1 MPYAKCFITLCFNK
15 QHKQL
20 PRLAPD
26 YCIEWRVQQASKQV
40 RGGNTGAWRS
50 ETGMLITLLFV
61 WGLLV
66 LPCAPFNWA
75 CIELQAASSRTSSIF
90 SCHLLHYVYAP
101 MADRSYYPYPHLHP
115 PTAPRGRT
123 RIVSLL
129 TLVAPFLCP
138 MLPHKKAHTVWRVW
152 SATTKTGWTTNG
164 LGSRERETEGT
175 LLPLRAWRGE
185 CSY

>member
-26 YCIEWRVQQASKQV
+26 YCIEWRVQQASKQGRV
-40 RGGNTGAWRS
+40 RAVTGGRGVARRECLSLATGD
-50 ETGMLITLLFV
+50 
-61 WGLLV
+61 LLV

-101 MADRSYYPYPHLHP
+101 MAAHSYYPFSPFAS
-115 PTAPRGRT
+115 PTTPPRGRT

-138 MLPHKKAHTVWRVW
+138 MLPHKKRRTPC
-152 SATTKTGWTTNG
+152 G
-164 LGSRERETEGT
+164 GSGV
-175 LLPLRAWRGE
+175 PQLRQAGPQMG
-185 CSY
+185 

>member
-26 YCIEWRVQQASKQV
+26 YCIEWRVQQASKQGRV
-40 RGGNTGAWRS
+40 RAVTGGRGVARRECLSLGTGD
-50 ETGMLITLLFV
+50 
-61 WGLLV
+61 LLV

-101 MADRSYYPYPHLHP
+101 MAARSYYPF
-115 PTAPRGRT
+115 
-123 RIVSLL
+123 S
-129 TLVAPFLCP
+129 PFASPNYAAAGAYTYCVIADASCAFS
-138 MLPHKKAHTVWRVW
+138 LPHV
-152 SATTKTGWTTNG
+152 ATQKRRTPCG
-164 LGSRERETEGT
+164 GSGV
-175 LLPLRAWRGE
+175 PQLRQAGPQMG
-185 CSY
+185 